1 MIIQATAFCIS
12 TLPFSTSGDGWRKS
26 DELGIEHSRSPRRA
40 ELRRDGVVDDVGA
53 GAADARLK
61 AAVVLLQRMR
71 LAVQA
76 LQASPRLA
84 HKLRRVAV
92 VVIVVTAQ
100 TPVTKSTH
108 VIVSCLNHMIS
119 LNRLLRLSR

>member
-1 MIIQATAFCIS
+1 MCRQ
-12 TLPFSTSGDGWRKS
+12 TLPFGASGDSWRKS
-26 DELGIEHSRSPRRA
+26 DELGVEHGGSSRRA

-53 GAADARLK
+53 DAADARLK

-71 LAVQA
+71 LAIQS

-84 HKLRRVAV
+84 HQLRRVAV